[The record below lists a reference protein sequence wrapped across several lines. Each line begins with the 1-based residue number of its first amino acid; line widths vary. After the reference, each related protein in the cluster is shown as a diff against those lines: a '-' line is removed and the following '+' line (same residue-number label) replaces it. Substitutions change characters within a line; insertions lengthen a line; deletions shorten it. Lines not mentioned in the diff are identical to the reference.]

1 MPKIISY
8 TPSWLSRPS
17 PGFQIFTSSHS
28 KPNSRGADGQGSKA
42 RQNEGTTGEKYGG
55 PKRTI
60 ATRGIEIFVVIDNEI
75 RWTELC
81 MLRDDWEEQQQKSKI
96 YPDEDSERSGSPAL
110 EQDLLPKHSY
120 RV

>member
-28 KPNSRGADGQGSKA
+28 RPNSRGVDGQGPKA
-42 RQNEGTTGEKYGG
+42 RQNGGTTGERYGG

-81 MLRDDWEEQQQKSKI
+81 MLRDGWEEQQKSKT
-96 YPDEDSERSGSPAL
+96 YPNEDSERSGSPAL
-110 EQDLLPKHSY
+110 EQDLLTKHSY